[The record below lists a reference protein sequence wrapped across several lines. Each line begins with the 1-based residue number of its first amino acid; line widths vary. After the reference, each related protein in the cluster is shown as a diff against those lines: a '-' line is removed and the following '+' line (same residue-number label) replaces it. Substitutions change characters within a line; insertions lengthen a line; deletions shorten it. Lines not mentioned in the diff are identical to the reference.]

1 MNNNEDKVESYQ
13 DPVQYSI
20 DERLKKARY
29 KLPARKKKKHTKYEK
44 LQMLTAV
51 VMALG
56 IVTGLITIVIQ
67 FFIK

>member
-29 KLPARKKKKHTKYEK
+29 KLPARKKKNIPNTKNYK
-44 LQMLTAV
+44 C
-51 VMALG
+51 
-56 IVTGLITIVIQ
+56 
-67 FFIK
+67 

>member
-1 MNNNEDKVESYQ
+1 MNNNEDKIEPYQ

-29 KLPARKKKKHTKYEK
+29 KLPARKKKPSKYEK